1 MKRWL
6 PTALLLAA
14 SVAPAATPTKT
25 LPAAEH
31 PCTPSDGLHYIC
43 GPTASEDLAAIPG
56 TPWLVSS
63 GLNVGAP
70 AQLYL
75 INRRTHRAT
84 TLFPAHDLTMQV
96 DTSLRTGCSGPPS
109 LAALSMDGLHLLAG
123 PKGQHLLYAA
133 NHGDRHAIELF
144 RIDARRAVPTA
155 SWVGCVAMPPGTLAN
170 AVVPLADGGLL
181 ASSFHDP
188 NDKDAWT
195 RMGRRENTGSLW
207 EWHADSG
214 MRRLDTGGLSGA
226 NGLETSADGNT
237 VYVSA
242 WSAGELLVLNRKTGT
257 ERRIPLGFLPD
268 NIKRAP
274 DGSLLIGGQRSTVER
289 IAACNGPECPQDWI
303 IARVDPVRG
312 TVTPLLTRPGNALI
326 NYACGAVQVEGT
338 LYLTA
343 RGDRRLAY
351 LPLASLPSLR

>member
-1 MKRWL
+1 MNAWL
-6 PTALLLAA
+6 PTVLLLAVGAA
-14 SVAPAATPTKT
+14 SAATPTAS
-25 LPAAEH
+25 LPPADHSCA
-31 PCTPSDGLHYIC
+31 PSGGLHYVC

-56 TPWLVSS
+56 THWLVSS

-75 INRRTHRAT
+75 IDRRTHQAT
-84 TLFPAHDLTMQV
+84 TLFPAHGQAMRP
-96 DTSLRTGCSGPPS
+96 DTSLRTGCSGPPQ
-109 LAALSMDGLHLLAG
+109 LASMSIDGLGLLAG
-123 PKGQHLLYAA
+123 QDGRHLLYAA

-144 RIDARRAVPTA
+144 RIDARGTVPTA
-155 SWVGCVAMPPGTLAN
+155 RWVGCVKMPPGTLAN

-195 RMGRRENTGSLW
+195 RMARGENTGSLW

-214 MRRLDTGGLSGA
+214 LRRIRTGGLSGA

-237 VYVSA
+237 IYASA
-242 WSAGELLVLNRKTGT
+242 WSGRELLVLDRRTGT
-257 ERRIPLGFLPD
+257 ERRIALGFLPD

-274 DGSLLIGGQRSTVER
+274 DGTLLVGGQRSTVER
-289 IAACNGPECPQDWI
+289 IAACNGTEGPQDWI
-303 IARVDPVRG
+303 IARVDPVSG
-312 TVTPLLTRPGNALI
+312 TVTPLVTRPGNALI
-326 NYACGAVQVEGT
+326 NYVCGAVQVEDT